1 MISREAGPQLA
12 YLSIGSNLGD
22 RLALCTEA
30 LAQLDATPGISV
42 VRVSSFYETE
52 PVDLRDQPWFLNAAV
67 KIVTRLDPHALL
79 DELQR
84 IEALFGRDRRIPKG
98 PRTLDLD
105 LLLYGDRRASSPML
119 EVPHPRMHLRRFVL
133 VPLSEI
139 AADLRHPLL
148 GRTIG
153 ELLDALPSRERVH
166 PFRPPCEPA
175 GEPPKKRQL
184 STCGG

>member
-1 MISREAGPQLA
+1 MPGETSPQLA

-30 LAQLDATPGISV
+30 ITHLDATEGISV

-52 PVDLRDQPWFLNAAV
+52 PVDFRDQPWFLNAV
-67 KIVTRLDPHALL
+67 VEIVTRLDPHALL

-105 LLLYGDRRASSPML
+105 LLLYGDRRSSSPTL

-133 VPLSEI
+133 VPLAEI

-153 ELLDALPSRERVH
+153 ELLDALPSREQVRR
-166 PFRPPCEPA
+166 FLPPGEFA
-175 GEPPKKRQL
+175 GDPPEKRQL